1 MRSSRHRTMVRR
13 PGTGHR
19 SPLLTVWVVTALAL
33 AAIVPSAASAAL
45 TAAQQLADKYSPI
58 LRVRTLKDVCETSE
72 EQYSPPT
79 TVDIVL
85 GNPAVRLLYRDRKGT
100 KVITRAPTAAD
111 LAGRGPGYYL
121 DLPGDPL
128 MPGCKF
134 AKDFR
139 ALREAG
145 KAPAVTYAHIARQPG
160 VAGFALQY
168 WFYWYFNQ
176 FNDLHESDWEG
187 MQLWFP
193 AATPE
198 QALAGS
204 PSQIVLFQHAGGEH
218 ADWDAGKVEK
228 EGTHP
233 VVYPAAGSHATY
245 YGSALYLGNGQGGSG
260 VGCDDTTKPL
270 TTVYPRAVL
279 TPDVPVAR
287 GAFAWLTFS
296 GRWGQLEAGF
306 NNGPTG
312 PNTKTQWR
320 DPYTWMLGTRTGSPT
335 VPAGSL
341 AGPSIG
347 HAFCGAVAT
356 VTGVI
361 NLAARTLPG
370 ALALALGGLLIVLI
384 PAVATTWRPVVVFPL
399 NTRRKLGQVILA
411 AARLCLTRAPTVLLI
426 AASCLFLIAAFDV
439 LEYLVLLPFGVHT
452 TGLSFDSSQ
461 ATVGIFTSGG
471 IGQPIV
477 QPIAV
482 GLSIALVRNLD
493 HDEPAG
499 FVRDVRTL
507 LDRFWR
513 VVLVQVVV
521 LVLVALIA
529 LTIIGIPYAI
539 YKVPQWQFA
548 AQEVLFEDRSI
559 RDAIHASTDV
569 VRGHWWLAA
578 SRSFVFLVISEVPG
592 PVLGFALLFAPI
604 HPGVVNGIGA
614 VIYSLLIPYA
624 TIGRTLIYLDLKQRP
639 VKSTVPATRIAVE
652 PGLA

>member
-1 MRSSRHRTMVRR
+1 MT
-13 PGTGHR
+13 GTGTGPR
-19 SPLLTVWVVTALAL
+19 SRLLTVCVLTALVL
-33 AAIVPSAASAAL
+33 AAIATPAATAAL
-45 TAAQQLADKYSPI
+45 TAAQQLANKYSPI
-58 LRVRTLKDVCETSE
+58 LRVRKLGDVCETAE

-85 GNPAVRLLYRDRKGT
+85 GNPAVRLLYRARNRT
-100 KVITRAPTAAD
+100 KVIARAPTAAD

-128 MPGCKF
+128 SPGCKF

-145 KAPAVTYAHIARQPG
+145 KAPAVTYAHIAREPG

-187 MQLWFP
+187 MQLWFTV
-193 AATPE
+193 ATPE
-198 QALAGS
+198 QALTVG

-218 ADWDAGKVEK
+218 VDWDADKVEK
-228 EGTHP
+228 QGTHP

-245 YGSALYLGNGQGGSG
+245 YSSALYLGNGQGGSG

-270 TTVYPRAVL
+270 TTVQPRAVL
-279 TPDVPVAR
+279 TPDVPVSD
-287 GAFAWLTFS
+287 GAFAWLTFT

-312 PNTKTQWR
+312 PNTKAQWR
-320 DPYTWMLGTRTGSPT
+320 DPYTWMMGTRTASPT

-341 AGPSIG
+341 AGPSVA
-347 HAFCGAVAT
+347 HAFCGAVAG
-356 VTGVI
+356 VTGLI

-370 ALALALGGLLIVLI
+370 ALGLAFGLLLLVLI
-384 PAVATTWRPVVVFPL
+384 PAVLTSWRPVVVFPL
-399 NTRRKLGQVILA
+399 NTRRKLGQIILA
-411 AARLCLTRAPTVLLI
+411 AARLCSEERWTVILIAATTLLLI
-426 AASCLFLIAAFDV
+426 ASFDV

-482 GLSIALVRNLD
+482 GLAIALVRNLD
-493 HDEPAG
+493 RDEPAG
-499 FVRDVRTL
+499 FRQDVRTL

-513 VVLVQVVV
+513 VVLAQVVV
-521 LVLVALIA
+521 LVLVTLIA
-529 LTIIGIPYAI
+529 LTVIGIPYAI

-578 SRSFVFLVISEVPG
+578 SRSFVFFVISEVPG

-604 HPGVVNGIGA
+604 HPGIVNGLGA

-624 TIGRTLIYLDLKQRP
+624 TIGRTIVYLDLKHRP
-639 VKSTVPATRIAVE
+639 ATRKAPATRIAAE